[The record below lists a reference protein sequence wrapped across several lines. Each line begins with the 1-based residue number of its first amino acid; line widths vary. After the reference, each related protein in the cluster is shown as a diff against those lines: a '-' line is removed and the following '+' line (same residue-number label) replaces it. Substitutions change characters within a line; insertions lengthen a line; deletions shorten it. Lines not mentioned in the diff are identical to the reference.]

1 MEQQLWSEELFES
14 PAGTYRCCAF
24 AGFTVF
30 LTVRTKRSVS
40 PLARGRNG
48 VIFSVLEAAV
58 FGVGRELMALK
69 GVHYL
74 FLGHQECHVPQR
86 SGRNVE

>member
-1 MEQQLWSEELFES
+1 M
-14 PAGTYRCCAF
+14 
-24 AGFTVF
+24 
-30 LTVRTKRSVS
+30 VRTKRSVS

-48 VIFSVLEAAV
+48 VIFL

-69 GVHYL
+69 GAHYL

>member
-30 LTVRTKRSVS
+30 LMVRTKRSVS

-48 VIFSVLEAAV
+48 VIFL

-69 GVHYL
+69 GAHYL
-74 FLGHQECHVPQR
+74 FLGHQECRVPQR